1 MRNLK
6 TINTNSHSTLT
17 ISRTKD
23 GSLNEETKSEQKKK
37 EVVEIKRQ
45 KCQSQLT
52 REKQLKSQSQS
63 ELFQNIF
70 KNQKKKIKTLYLK
83 EPKFIDNLT
92 RAESPIGQ

>member
-1 MRNLK
+1 MRNFK

-52 REKQLKSQSQS
+52 REK
-63 ELFQNIF
+63 
-70 KNQKKKIKTLYLK
+70 
-83 EPKFIDNLT
+83 
-92 RAESPIGQ
+92 